1 MLSIVTNVDSLVA
14 QQNLNVNQKFQSN
27 TIQQLTSGYRIN
39 TSADDASGLIAANT
53 DRNSIASLNQGVLN
67 INNAISSLQIADG
80 AMSNIAQMLD
90 RMQTLATEAASSTG
104 SEDTE
109 FQALLGEI
117 TREVAFTGSSVAV
130 ETGSGVVGAGGAAL
144 TMAVTGGLGLTGLAV
159 DTTTHAQSAMTAVA
173 AAIGILGTAQA
184 TVGAGENVLNYAS
197 QLAQSQITNNTAAE
211 SQLRDANIAAEA
223 ANLSQAQTIQQAA
236 IAAMAQANAE
246 PQAVLKLTQNM

>member
-90 RMQTLATEAASSTG
+90 RMQTLATEAASTTG
-104 SEDTE
+104 SENTE

-117 TREVAFTGSSVAV
+117 GREVAFTGSTVAV
-130 ETGSGVVGAGGAAL
+130 ETGSGVVSAGGAAL
-144 TMAVTGGLGLTGLAV
+144 TSAGLGLTGLVLTSTGA
-159 DTTTHAQSAMTAVA
+159 AQSAMTAVA